1 MLENSYLIFM
11 FSFPLAAAWL
21 DEMDISD
28 MSFYF
33 SYRVIDVYEI
43 VTANV
48 LYCYTIL
55 AYTTILKPFKILNMF
70 KFNVTLF

>member
-1 MLENSYLIFM
+1 
-11 FSFPLAAAWL
+11 
-21 DEMDISD
+21 